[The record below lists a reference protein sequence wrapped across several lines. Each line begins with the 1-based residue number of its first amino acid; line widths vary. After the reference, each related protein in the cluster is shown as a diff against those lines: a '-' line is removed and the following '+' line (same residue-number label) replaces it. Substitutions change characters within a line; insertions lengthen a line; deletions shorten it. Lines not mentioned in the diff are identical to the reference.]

1 MVFDEEFSEI
11 AKSIKA
17 SEIRELLKVVQNPQI
32 ISLAGGLP
40 NPEAFPVEVIKEIVN
55 DLMEKEGPKVLQYGS
70 TDGVNS
76 FRDVIV
82 ERATKKFGFS
92 NINRDKV
99 LVVAGS
105 QQGLYLAAKIFI
117 DRGDIV
123 IVEAPTY
130 VGVLTAFQS
139 YFPTFID
146 VEMDKDGMNT
156 HLLEEKLKNLKKD
169 GKKPKLI
176 YTIPTFQNPAG
187 VTMNLERRKHLLELA
202 EEYDTLILEDGPYE
216 DLRYSGTDVPRI
228 KSLDKDDRVI
238 YLGTFSKILSPGI
251 RIAFMIAHEEII
263 QKAILAKQGIDLC
276 TNTLSQ
282 YIAQEYVRRGYLD
295 KHIPKIIRLYK
306 EKRDTMLD
314 ALDDYFPDGVDWT
327 RPDGGMFL
335 WVTLPKHID
344 AEKLFPKAIEHKV
357 AYVVGSAF
365 YPKRDHKNTMRLN
378 FTYPSNE
385 MIKEGIKRLAAVIK
399 EAL

>member
-17 SEIRELLKVVQNPQI
+17 SEIRELLKVVQNPEI

-40 NPEAFPVEVIKEIVN
+40 SPDAFPVEVIREIVD

-82 ERATKKFGFS
+82 ERATNKFGFS
-92 NINRDKV
+92 NIHRENV
-99 LVVAGS
+99 LILAGS
-105 QQGLYLAAKIFI
+105 QQGLYLAAKIFVN
-117 DRGDIV
+117 RKDIV

-139 YFPTFID
+139 YFPTFVDI
-146 VEMDKDGMNT
+146 EMDKDGMNT
-156 HLLEEKLKNLKKD
+156 HLLESKLKELKKE

-202 EEYDTLILEDGPYE
+202 EEYNTLILEDGPYE
-216 DLRYSGTDVPRI
+216 ELRYSGKDVPRI
-228 KSLDKDDRVI
+228 KSLDKNERVM

-263 QKAILAKQGIDLC
+263 QKAILAKQGVDLC

-282 YIAQEYVRRGYLD
+282 YIAQEYIRRGYLD
-295 KHIPKIIRLYK
+295 RQIPKIIKLYK

-314 ALDDYFPDGVDWT
+314 SLEDYFPEGVDWT
-327 RPDGGMFL
+327 KPDGGMFL
-335 WVTLPKHID
+335 WVTLPKHVD

-385 MIKEGIKRLAAVIK
+385 MIKEGIKRLASVIK

>member
-1 MVFDEEFSEI
+1 MVFDDEFSEI

-17 SEIRELLKVVQNPQI
+17 SEIRELLKVVQNPEI

-40 NPEAFPVEVIKEIVN
+40 NPEAFPVDVIKEIVN
-55 DLMEKEGPKVLQYGS
+55 DLLEKEGAQMLQYGS

-82 ERATKKFGFS
+82 ERAINKFGFS
-92 NINRDKV
+92 NISRDNV
-99 LVVAGS
+99 LIVAGS

-146 VEMDKDGMNT
+146 IEMDNEGMDT
-156 HLLEEKLKNLKKD
+156 HLLEKKLKELRKE

-202 EEYDTLILEDGPYE
+202 EEYDTLVLEDGPYE
-216 DLRYSGTDVPRI
+216 DLRYSGKEVPRI

-251 RIAFMIAHEEII
+251 RTAFMIAHEEII

-282 YIAQEYVRRGYLD
+282 YIAREYVKRGYLD
-295 KHIPKIIRLYK
+295 RQIPKIISIYK

-314 ALDDYFPDGVDWT
+314 ALEDYFPDGVEWT
-327 RPDGGMFL
+327 KPDGGMFL
-335 WVTLPKHID
+335 WVTLPKHVD

-357 AYVVGSAF
+357 AYVIGSAF

-385 MIKEGIKRLAAVIK
+385 MIKEGIRRLASVIK

>member
-1 MVFDEEFSEI
+1 MFDEDFSEI

-17 SEIRELLKVVQNPQI
+17 SEIRELLKVVQNPEI

-40 NPEAFPVEVIKEIVN
+40 NPEAFPVEVIREIVD

-70 TDGVNS
+70 TEGVNS

-82 ERATKKFGFS
+82 ERATHKFGFS
-92 NINRDKV
+92 NISRDNV
-99 LVVAGS
+99 LILAGS
-105 QQGLYLAAKIFI
+105 QQGLYLMAKIFI
-117 DRGDIV
+117 DKGDIV

-139 YFPTFID
+139 YFPTFVEI
-146 VEMDKDGMNT
+146 EMDKEGMNT
-156 HLLEEKLKNLKKD
+156 HLLEAKLKELKKE
-169 GKKPKLI
+169 GKKPKMI

-202 EEYDTLILEDGPYE
+202 EEYDTLVLEDGPYE
-216 DLRYSGTDVPRI
+216 ELRYSGTEMPRI
-228 KSLDKDDRVI
+228 KALDKNHRVV

-251 RIAFMIAHEEII
+251 RIAFMIAHEDII
-263 QKAILAKQGIDLC
+263 QKAVLAKQGIDLC

-282 YIAQEYVRRGYLD
+282 HIAQEYVRRGYLD
-295 KHIPKIIRLYK
+295 KQIPKIIKLYK

-314 ALDDYFPDGVDWT
+314 SLEDYFPEGVDWT

-335 WVTLPKHID
+335 WVTLPEHID
-344 AEKLFPKAIEHKV
+344 TEKLFPKAIEHKV

-385 MIKEGIKRLAAVIK
+385 KIKEGVKRLAAVIR